1 MVQVLTEAGWS
12 QVAFDLGWRNPQ
24 YYAYVMLYFILMHL
38 VITYIIATLIRG
50 IFWEVFFT
58 VNAIIQRRRR
68 EGVV

>member
-12 QVAFDLGWRNPQ
+12 QVAFDHGWRNAH

-38 VITYIIATLIRG
+38 VITYIVATLIRG

-58 VNAIIQRRRR
+58 VNATL
-68 EGVV
+68 E